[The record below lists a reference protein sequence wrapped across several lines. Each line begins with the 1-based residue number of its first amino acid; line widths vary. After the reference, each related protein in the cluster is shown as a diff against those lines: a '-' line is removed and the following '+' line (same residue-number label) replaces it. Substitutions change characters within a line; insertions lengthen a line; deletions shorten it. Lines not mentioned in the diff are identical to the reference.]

1 MHRDIQRGRLQR
13 LLPATLAMVG
23 MVACGG
29 AGSSGGSSA
38 SGDSRAEA
46 SPLPSSPSSVTP
58 VTLIPS
64 PPPQAPDSEA
74 RRPTPRVSPWY
85 ERLGG
90 PQDDLGAS
98 VAVDGQG
105 HLVSVWDSTPRVDG
119 DRAPVDGERRV
130 LSLSRYAASGQ
141 HQWTRE
147 FPRNRVTGP
156 LVGAARDGTV
166 LLSGNAPLYPVDFG
180 LGEAA
185 QDGFLVRFSAR
196 GEPVWQRRVGQKV
209 HGLAVGAEGDALV
222 AGEEWTEDA
231 HEPLLARYGADG
243 TVRWSRHFQF
253 PSEGTAL
260 HAVAFTP
267 SGYALLAGSV
277 GGLLTVDGRTFGAE
291 GTRSLVLLAFGPEGQ
306 LAWGREARGVDGRV
320 TGLAVASDGAVVA
333 VGESQ
338 GALTW
343 GDTPLTGGGAFVLA
357 AGAEGEPRWARRP
370 TCGGLASG
378 PAVAVDAD
386 GAVAASCGNTVSRYG
401 SDGAPRDAR
410 VLPVGSCFSGRCAN
424 AVTSLASVPGQGLA
438 VTGLLRDGA
447 APGWNQDAFLQLLA
461 P

>member
-1 MHRDIQRGRLQR
+1 MLRDLQRGRLQR
-13 LLPATLAMVG
+13 LLPAALAMVG
-23 MVACGG
+23 VVACGG
-29 AGSSGGSSA
+29 SAPSGEAPAPSSEVST
-38 SGDSRAEA
+38 
-46 SPLPSSPSSVTP
+46 LPSGPSSVTP
-58 VTLIPS
+58 VTLAPS
-64 PPPQAPDSEA
+64 ATPDAEA
-74 RRPTPRVSPWY
+74 RRPAPRVSPWY

-98 VAVDGQG
+98 VAVDGEG

-119 DRAPVDGERRV
+119 DRAPVEGERRV
-130 LSLSRYAASGQ
+130 LSLSRHAADGQ
-141 HQWTRE
+141 HRWTRE

-156 LVGAARDGTV
+156 RVGAARDGAV

-185 QDGFLVRFSAR
+185 QDGFLVRFSAK

-209 HGLAVGAEGDALV
+209 HGLAVDAAGDALV

-253 PSEGTAL
+253 PSEGTVL

-277 GGLLTVDGRTFGAE
+277 GGLLTVDGRTFGAD

-306 LAWGREARGVDGRV
+306 LAWGQEARGVDGRV
-320 TGLAVASDGAVVA
+320 TGLAVASDGGVVA

-343 GDTPLTGGGAFVLA
+343 GGTTLTGGGAFVLA
-357 AGAEGEPRWARRP
+357 AGVDGEPRWLRRP
-370 TCGGLASG
+370 ACGGLTSA
-378 PAVAVDAD
+378 PAVAVDAG
-386 GAVAASCGNTVSRYG
+386 GAVAASCGHTVSRFG
-401 SDGAPRDAR
+401 TDGAPGEAR
-410 VLPVGSCFSGRCAN
+410 VLPVGSCFSGRCSN
-424 AVTSLASVPGQGLA
+424 AVTSLASVPGNGLA

-447 APGWNQDAFLQLLA
+447 APSWNQDAFLQLLA